1 MISLPVPVPVTI
13 ACVPVTVPLMPVT
26 IPVMVSAAP
35 VILWAIS
42 RCRSVA
48 SAGFPLLQLSL
59 QLVIDLMR
67 LYPSP
72 AQDPASV
79 SRRYL
84 RWPAGLDFKGHARRA
99 CLDVFHVTASS
110 LHRLLSL
117 GIL

>member
-1 MISLPVPVPVTI
+1 MIAQPVPVPVMI

-42 RCRSVA
+42 RCRPVA

-59 QLVIDLMR
+59 QLIIDLMR

-72 AQDPASV
+72 AQDTASV
-79 SRRYL
+79 SQKYL
-84 RWPAGLDFKGHARRA
+84 RWRAGLQFKGHARCA
-99 CLDVFHVTASS
+99 
-110 LHRLLSL
+110 
-117 GIL
+117 